1 MHRFFIDPDRSADGD
16 LFLAE
21 EDARHAVTVLR
32 LKAGQHVEIIGSGQ
46 RCEAEIV
53 SACSRDV
60 LVRPVSP
67 LPSTEPRLSVT
78 LFQGLPKG
86 DKMDLI
92 VQKATEL
99 GVCRI
104 VPVIM
109 DRCVARLSPQDVPR
123 RLERW
128 SRISREAAKQS
139 GRCLVPVISAPVA
152 IQDLPAL
159 DNLPGAKV
167 VPWENAAGYGC
178 GGRAGDGRQDH
189 RPAAEGQRRHGGG
202 IAAYHRKDRGEAGG
216 HLPADREQAGGSQRD
231 RKGEWRM
238 TKRVIAAVALIAIA
252 LTVSCVTLR
261 AVKKTG
267 GALIGFLE
275 EAQTKYKEGVGQS
288 SDRKCHIPEIV
299 DRQVVRRPWLCL

>member
-109 DRCVARLSPQDVPR
+109 DRCVARMSPQDVPR

-167 VPWENAAGYGC
+167 VPWENAAGYGPMAF
-178 GGRAGDGRQDH
+178 REE
-189 RPAAEGQRRHGGG
+189 RPCLSSLGILIGPEGG
-202 IAAYHRKDRGEAGG
+202 IPEEELTLLLNAGFICVTLG
-216 HLPADREQAGGSQRD
+216 KRILRTETAGL
-231 RKGEWRM
+231 
-238 TKRVIAAVALIAIA
+238 AAVAAFMGLY
-252 LTVSCVTLR
+252 
-261 AVKKTG
+261 G
-267 GALIGFLE
+267 E
-275 EAQTKYKEGVGQS
+275 ME
-288 SDRKCHIPEIV
+288 
-299 DRQVVRRPWLCL
+299 